1 MARIWCE
8 RPVPAQYRQLAGD
21 VELVWR
27 GPEEQGMEALLRS
40 MAGAQGVIASAY
52 VRYDGQL
59 FDRLPALQVVSRTGI
74 GVDGVAIDEATE
86 RGVVVCNT
94 PDVPSIATAEFTI
107 ALLLYSVKRLGRC
120 ARQLQREERLDYF
133 SMHDATEL
141 AGKQLGLVGLGRIGG
156 RVARIALAF
165 EMQVA
170 VYDPYVSQA
179 RADELGAQRVDS
191 LEQLLGMAEVVSLH
205 LPSNAET
212 REFINAGTLAQ
223 MRPGALLVNA
233 ARGTLVDEAA
243 LLAALESGQLAGY
256 ATDVF
261 ASEPPPHTHPLVQ
274 HPNVVCTPH
283 VAGATVE
290 SKAQLWP
297 LALEQALQ
305 VMRGERP
312 PHVVNP
318 DVWPQRRGA

>member
-8 RPVPAQYRQLAGD
+8 RPVPAQYRQLAGE

-27 GPEEQGMEALLRS
+27 GPEESGMEALLRS

-59 FDRLPALQVVSRTGI
+59 FDQLPELQVVSRTGI

-179 RADELGAQRVDS
+179 RADELGVQRVDS
-191 LEQLLGMAEVVSLH
+191 LGALLGMAEVVSLH

-212 REFINAGTLAQ
+212 RELINAGTLAQ

-274 HPNVVCTPH
+274 HSRVVCTPH
-283 VAGATVE
+283 VAGATLE